1 MSNTTLQ
8 MTEAL
13 YKYLHGVGLREHPA
27 QKALREYTQHHR
39 YRQMQISPEQGQLM
53 QLLAKLMRAKRA
65 IEVGVFTGYSALSVA
80 LALPEDGELIAC
92 DLSSEYTDIA
102 RPFWAQAQVSEKIK
116 LHLAPAAETL
126 QQLLDAGEHN
136 QFDMAFIDADKTGYD
151 TYYELCLSLIRPGGL
166 ILLDNVLWGGK
177 VAEPFANDDDTEA
190 LKALNHKIYD
200 DERVDMTLLP
210 VSDGLTLAIK
220 R

>member
-1 MSNTTLQ
+1 MANTTLQ
-8 MTEAL
+8 ITESIYEYL
-13 YKYLHGVGLREHPA
+13 YSVGLREHPT
-27 QKALREYTQHHR
+27 QKALREHTKHHPF
-39 YRQMQISPEQGQLM
+39 RQMQISAEQGQLM
-53 QLLAKLMRAKRA
+53 QLLAKLIQAKRT

-80 LALPEDGELIAC
+80 LALPENGELIAC
-92 DLSSEYTDIA
+92 DISSEYTDIA
-102 RPFWAQAQVSEKIK
+102 KPFWEQAQVSEKIK

-126 QQLLDAGEHN
+126 QQLVDAGEHN

-177 VAEPFANDDDTEA
+177 VAESGENDPDTTA
-190 LKALNHKIYD
+190 LKELNQKIHH
-200 DERVDMTLLP
+200 DERVDMMLLP
-210 VSDGLTLAIK
+210 VSDGLTMAIK